1 MQQTRIYICFNDM
14 YKTFVEKIVFFF
26 LNSHVNVMNIK
37 ENIEYLHE
45 YKKKICDF
53 SKNKN

>member
-1 MQQTRIYICFNDM
+1 MLQWYVQNVCRENSLL
-14 YKTFVEKIVFFF
+14 FF

-37 ENIEYLHE
+37 ENIEYLPE